1 MSKILSQDEIDALL
15 SAPLTAERAADR
27 TDEPGPAANFI
38 RYNFRRPDRISKEQ
52 IHALHFL
59 HERFARNVSQSLAAY
74 LRSMTDLSLVSVEQF
89 AYSEFLMSL
98 SDPTAFYAVSMY
110 PFDDLAGLEINP
122 AVAFAM
128 VERMLGGEG
137 KSGAVERALTDIEQN
152 VIDSVVKILL
162 DSLTETWRPVVDLN
176 FAIRAR
182 ETRPQ
187 MLQVASPNDTVVML
201 VFDLKIGEA
210 QGMLNL
216 CLPASIVEQTDSHF
230 AGALDRHRREPTDR
244 ERGWL
249 NENLSRV
256 PMPLTA
262 LIETRCTTRELVEL
276 RTGDVLSLGLS
287 VQRPLDLRVG
297 KTLKFRGQP
306 MVDGGRA
313 AVRVVHRCDGAGV
326 AEA

>member
-15 SAPLTAERAADR
+15 SAPLVVDRNERSDDAS
-27 TDEPGPAANFI
+27 PAANFI

-74 LRSMTDLSLVSVEQF
+74 LRSMSELSLVSVEQF

-98 SDPTAFYAVSMY
+98 SDPTAFYAVSMQ

-137 KSGAVERALTDIEQN
+137 KNAAVDRALTDIEQN

-162 DSLTETWRPVVDLN
+162 ESLTETWRPVVDLA
-176 FAIRAR
+176 FGIRAR

-187 MLQVASPNDTVVML
+187 MLQVASPNDPVVML
-201 VFDLKIGEA
+201 VFDLKIGDA

-216 CLPASIVEQTDSHF
+216 CLPASIVEKTDTHF
-230 AGALDRHRREPTDR
+230 AGALDRHRREPTDK
-244 ERGWL
+244 ERLWL
-249 NENLSRV
+249 NETLARV
-256 PMPLTA
+256 PMPVTA
-262 LIETRCTTRELVEL
+262 LLESRCTTRELVEL
-276 RTGDVLSLGLS
+276 RAGDVVSLG
-287 VQRPLDLRVG
+287 VPAERPLDLRVG
-297 KTLKFRGQP
+297 RTLKFRGQP
-306 MVDGGRA
+306 AADAGRA
-313 AVRVVHRCDGAGV
+313 FVRVLHRCDGAGQ